1 MSMVTPQLT
10 LSQTRMV
17 AAVIATTR
25 SMLAAAKAES
35 WDTVTELE
43 VLRRE
48 DLKSCFAIPLNDGN
62 EELLAEA
69 LAVLLHLNEEIMSV
83 LKTARH
89 RVAMSNRKEIDEL
102 AAAGEYFAMKA
113 IK

>member
-17 AAVIATTR
+17 AAVITTTR

-69 LAVLLHLNEEIMSV
+69 LAVLLHLNEELMGL
-83 LKTARH
+83 LKCAR
-89 RVAMSNRKEIDEL
+89 DQ
-102 AAAGEYFAMKA
+102 AAAENRREIKDLGAASEYHKMQLLR
-113 IK
+113 